1 MTKAATVVERRDS
14 DLGDEEA
21 AYGGLFGEVN
31 LSIIRLGRAHR
42 ALAAH
47 LMREVGLR
55 PEQGAMMMHLWAVGA
70 VRQTD
75 LSREFGKD
83 SAATTRTVQRMEQ
96 AGFVRRRPDP
106 SDGRASLVEPTAA
119 GNVLRPRVERL
130 WQQLER
136 DVLDLLAE
144 NDRSPAAA
152 LLARLADGLSAR
164 LEEPPHP
171 VLDPI

>member
-1 MTKAATVVERRDS
+1 VTMTASSAEGRSTS
-14 DLGDEEA
+14 LQEEG
-21 AYGGLFGEVN
+21 AYGDLFGRVN
-31 LSIIRLGRAHR
+31 LAIIRLGRAHR
-42 ALAAH
+42 ALAAQ

-55 PEQGAMMMHLWAVGA
+55 PEQGAMMMHLWAVGP
-70 VRQTD
+70 VRQTS

-106 SDGRASLVEPTAA
+106 TDGRATLVEPTAA
-119 GNVLRPRVERL
+119 GNVLRPQVERL

-136 DVLDLLAE
+136 DVLDLVGEAE
-144 NDRSPAAA
+144 RSSTAA
-152 LLARLADGLSAR
+152 LLGRLADGLSAR